1 MFHDWLKLLA
11 NLSANNY
18 CTKDFICPECGK
30 KSIDYRYVGDVSTRI
45 GYLPIWCKN
54 CSKGIQI
61 SRVEIPQEVK
71 MIEFGDLVVNAHK
84 VNNGIHPVF
93 KCKDTDVFFVKTDSI
108 ENTIP
113 NFKHV
118 MD

>member
-54 CSKGIQI
+54 CNKGI
-61 SRVEIPQEVK
+61 K
-71 MIEFGDLVVNAHK
+71 MIEFGDL
-84 VNNGIHPVF
+84 
-93 KCKDTDVFFVKTDSI
+93 DSI